1 MYMEAVYIIIGTA
14 IAIGAIL
21 IFMALSKKE
30 QYRQPKE
37 LSDFF
42 KTDICD
48 IMRYSPTL
56 VDDSVNEVGTHVRR
70 YTMRLQD
77 YELGTFYDA
86 TIHQFDDGKYNLML
100 EGKDGRL
107 TRDVAEFVDFC
118 AARYGIDR
126 DGKREV
132 TKDDYRQAEQ
142 GLFSRWWDGLIID
155 NINPDR
161 RLNLSIFGIVPR
173 VGE

>member
-1 MYMEAVYIIIGTA
+1 MYLIIMAAVFA
-14 IAIGAIL
+14 IVAAPIAR
-21 IFMALSKKE
+21 ALARNSRK
-30 QYRQPKE
+30 QPKE

-42 KTDICD
+42 RTDICD

-56 VDDSVNEVGTHVRR
+56 VDDSVNEVGTHFRR
-70 YTMRLQD
+70 YTLRLQD

-86 TIHQFDDGKYNLML
+86 TIHQFDNGKYNLML
-100 EGKDGRL
+100 EGRDGRL

-126 DGKREV
+126 DGRREV
-132 TKDDYRQAEQ
+132 TKEDYRKAEQ

-173 VGE
+173 VQE

>member
-1 MYMEAVYIIIGTA
+1 MDAMYLIIMAAVFA
-14 IAIGAIL
+14 IVAAPIAR
-21 IFMALSKKE
+21 ALARNSRK
-30 QYRQPKE
+30 QPKD

-42 KTDICD
+42 QTDIYD

-70 YTMRLQD
+70 YTLRLQD

-86 TIHQFDDGKYNLML
+86 TIHQFDDGKYNLMF

-126 DGKREV
+126 DGRREV
-132 TKDDYRQAEQ
+132 MKDDYRKAEQ
-142 GLFSRWWDGLIID
+142 GIFSRWWDGLIID
-155 NINPDR
+155 NVNPER

-173 VGE
+173 VKE